1 MSSSRSVKRR
11 PPGVMPAVVKAYLA
25 ASIDS
30 SAPAAFS
37 RRGMSVVVGSGWAPP
52 RAARIDF
59 FFAGVRAAVFL
70 GGLAARFAAVGVA
83 RLPELSSSAR
93 NCALVSRE

>member
-1 MSSSRSVKRR
+1 MSSSRSVKR
-11 PPGVMPAVVKAYLA
+11 PPGVMLRRRQRVLYRFNR
-25 ASIDS
+25 S

-37 RRGMSVVVGSGWAPP
+37 RRGMSVVVGSMGAP

-70 GGLAARFAAVGVA
+70 GGLAARFAAVPGVA
-83 RLPELSSSAR
+83 RLPELSSAR